1 MTGVLSFGEASS
13 EGGKSEGI
21 LIWNGFDAQEPA
33 LQLHTIIIMTWQRM
47 RAVTYC
53 DENINHIQYP

>member
-1 MTGVLSFGEASS
+1 MSTMRGSPSSLLPACTMTGVLSFGEASS

-33 LQLHTIIIMTWQRM
+33 LQLHTIIIMT
-47 RAVTYC
+47 
-53 DENINHIQYP
+53 